1 MNTNSKV
8 SQINIIPNSPF
19 QFQTFYPQYQYYKMN
34 KCNYMQNKTYNK
46 QKSHINDLN
55 CFQHC
60 TTWTLNLTSTIN
72 KVPYYKEV
80 LLGTNTPNNFNN
92 DYQNK
97 QITNVSKFLPIDIR
111 ANQRFALDRNQ
122 PKLFLCLDFDI
133 TNHESRISNVNNDY
147 AAQTFEIELGAMLHG
162 NNVFKDSINFKVK
175 GYDIIKSI
183 HGRLSDKKTSN
194 TLQMNNPSKINIFQT
209 TVFNNIQCT
218 FGVDFIISNF
228 NLSKFYSSP
237 YYNNNS
243 IAVYEIKVVKFR
255 IVYSLPL
262 CVFTYQPMPMM
273 SYPVYN
279 NMVNKRVNNM
289 YYNMSHKSVQI
300 QPIRTNFCNW
310 HSFMSNTTPIV
321 FECEELLI
329 KDIFNSFIKASLFGI
344 DSLYKIDQNHYT
356 KVKYFPTLNSVFV
369 EEKDYSNI
377 LLNSATNINMNN
389 DSSTLDGSFLTNISS
404 TKDEEKPQKT
414 KKTIY
419 WKENIQQTFK
429 KPSYQKQLKNIYEKN
444 IGIDDISINEISSD
458 SYFSILWTPSK
469 TSQPINV
476 NESLKF
482 VDNLNFTSFVV
493 AYQFRNQKIKNSAHF
508 LPVIGVQEQDYYG
521 NIINTTCQQGA
532 NECFWFQNKAINSNQ
547 FFLEQDFYMNKMN
560 FCFFL
565 ENGCNKEI

>member
-183 HGRLSDKKTSN
+183 HGRLNDKKTSN

-273 SYPVYN
+273 AYPVYN
-279 NMVNKRVNNM
+279 NMLNKRVNNM

>member
-1 MNTNSKV
+1 MNTSSKV

-60 TTWTLNLTSTIN
+60 TTWTLNLTSAIN

-183 HGRLSDKKTSN
+183 HGRLNDKKTSN
-194 TLQMNNPSKINIFQT
+194 TLQVNNPSKINIFQT

-273 SYPVYN
+273 AYPVYN
-279 NMVNKRVNNM
+279 NMLNKRVNNM

-377 LLNSATNINMNN
+377 MLNSATNINMNN

-469 TSQPINV
+469 MSQPINV

-482 VDNLNFTSFVV
+482 VDNLNFTSSVV

>member
-1 MNTNSKV
+1 MNTSSKV

-60 TTWTLNLTSTIN
+60 TTWTLNLTSAIN

-183 HGRLSDKKTSN
+183 HGRLNDKKTSN
-194 TLQMNNPSKINIFQT
+194 TLQVNNPSKINIFQT

-273 SYPVYN
+273 AYPVYN
-279 NMVNKRVNNM
+279 NMLNKRVNNM
-289 YYNMSHKSVQI
+289 YYNMSHKRVQI

-377 LLNSATNINMNN
+377 MLNSATNINMNN

>member
-1 MNTNSKV
+1 MNTSSKV

-60 TTWTLNLTSTIN
+60 TTWTLNLTSAIN

-183 HGRLSDKKTSN
+183 HGRLNDKKTSN
-194 TLQMNNPSKINIFQT
+194 TLQVNNPSKINVFQT

-273 SYPVYN
+273 AYPVYN
-279 NMVNKRVNNM
+279 NMLNKRVNNM
-289 YYNMSHKSVQI
+289 YYNMSHKRVQI

-377 LLNSATNINMNN
+377 MLNSATNINMNN

>member
-1 MNTNSKV
+1 MNTSSKV

-60 TTWTLNLTSTIN
+60 TTWTLNLTSAIN

-183 HGRLSDKKTSN
+183 HGRLNDKKTSN
-194 TLQMNNPSKINIFQT
+194 TLQVNNPSKINIFQT

-273 SYPVYN
+273 AYPVYN
-279 NMVNKRVNNM
+279 NMLNKRVNNM

-377 LLNSATNINMNN
+377 MLNSATNINMNN

-419 WKENIQQTFK
+419 WKENMQQTFK